1 MESSQGPRPAS
12 LDYVGTTQHDTSC
25 PVRRRVYDTVELRGF
40 WVGCKRRGCSCDTCH
55 GAWRRRTVAGI
66 MSGLDG
72 PEPVLFLTLTA
83 PGRVELPDAAAI
95 ARWNAGIGPRW
106 TRVMRDLRRRYP
118 EVRLEF
124 ARVRELQR
132 RGAEHVHALIRGVGF
147 VPQRELVTIATEA
160 GFGRIVWV
168 RDVEDRKAAASYL
181 GSYLAKSRQVFPKGA
196 RVFAASRGWRRGW
209 VKRVPEPGRFI
220 SGPPDGT
227 RLVDWADMLAD
238 AGVRGRLR
246 RLRERQDQW
255 LASLEGADS

>member
-1 MESSQGPRPAS
+1 
-12 LDYVGTTQHDTSC
+12 
-25 PVRRRVYDTVELRGF
+25 
-40 WVGCKRRGCSCDTCH
+40 
-55 GAWRRRTVAGI
+55 

-83 PGRVELPDAAAI
+83 PGRGELPDAAAI
-95 ARWNAGIGPRW
+95 AQWNAGIGPRW

-124 ARVRELQR
+124 VRVRELQK

-168 RDVEDRKAAASYL
+168 RDVQDRKAAASYL

-196 RVFAASRGWRRGW
+196 RVFSASRSWRRGW
-209 VKRVPEPGRFI
+209 VKRTPEPGRFI
-220 SGPPDGT
+220 SGPSDGT
-227 RLVDWADMLAD
+227 RWVDWADMLAD
-238 AGVRGRLR
+238 AGVGRRLR
-246 RLRERQDQW
+246 RLRERQEAW
-255 LASLEGADS
+255 LASLGGVDS